1 MAKSLGKQQKALLNC
16 LERKGY
22 WDKGTNG
29 GWTWGGVENTVR
41 ILDSLVKR
49 GLVKTD
55 GYRYESVREFKTIT
69 VSFDVF
75 NCR

>member
-1 MAKSLGKQQKALLNC
+1 MPKPLGKQQKALLDC

-22 WDKGTNG
+22 WDKGLNG
-29 GWTWGGVENTVR
+29 GWTWSGVENTIR

-55 GYRYESVREFKTIT
+55 GYRYEPVKQYKTIP

-75 NCR
+75 NWR